1 MLFPAAAAVVAAPV
15 LQLALAPAV
24 TLAAAAV
31 DAVHTAGVVAPPPAA
46 ATAAIAASA
55 MVGDNIHSPYCTYP
69 MCTPLHSSILVDPSM
84 SCSASALSAAAIAAS
99 ATVGGTECSA
109 P

>member
-1 MLFPAAAAVVAAPV
+1 M
-15 LQLALAPAV
+15 

-31 DAVHTAGVVAPPPAA
+31 YAVHTAAVVAPPPAA
-46 ATAAIAASA
+46 AIAAIAAIA
-55 MVGDNIHSPYCTYP
+55 MVGDNIHSPYCTCP
-69 MCTPLHSSILVDPSM
+69 MCTPLHPSILVDPSTA
-84 SCSASALSAAAIAAS
+84 CSASALSAAAIAAS